1 MPKMHPKTPHAAR
14 ASQHFEVPCGHGSAP
29 ATSQTHKFRWPIHS
43 SLLHSVSTPQTKY
56 LGFVVHESWKLKCI
70 CYWTT
75 SQQSPCSQTETS
87 KTGCRSSRKTSLSH
101 TLPWL
106 NLLKLKKKK
115 FALSLG
121 FFLISIYRQKNSY
134 TF

>member
-1 MPKMHPKTPHAAR
+1 MLKIKTSWLTKPANFPTGHAKD
-14 ASQHFEVPCGHGSAP
+14 ASQNPSCCTCIAALRGSMWAWLRTSHFPDTQIQMAHPLISA
-29 ATSQTHKFRWPIHS
+29 T
-43 SLLHSVSTPQTKY
+43 LSVSTPQTKY

-106 NLLKLKKKK
+106 NLLKLKKK
-115 FALSLG
+115 SLP
-121 FFLISIYRQKNSY
+121 
-134 TF
+134 